1 MPWIWKLVEQIPF
14 FKLTGVSF
22 LGFHLKR
29 RKSWRTAPAMVGL
42 MHQFVNFLPNSYYS
56 RNPLLASNPMC
67 AISRCVMCAH
77 QNSSS
82 AINLQIQITF
92 VGGVGMLWKDSTSN
106 FCWRRWY
113 AGTSRVWLILDSSSE
128 SDYIQGG
135 SRLGFSPHRLHCDLD
150 IIYFS
155 DEQHFS
161 N

>member
-1 MPWIWKLVEQIPF
+1 
-14 FKLTGVSF
+14 
-22 LGFHLKR
+22 
-29 RKSWRTAPAMVGL
+29 MVGL

-113 AGTSRVWLILDSSSE
+113 AGTSRV
-128 SDYIQGG
+128 
-135 SRLGFSPHRLHCDLD
+135 
-150 IIYFS
+150 
-155 DEQHFS
+155 
-161 N
+161 